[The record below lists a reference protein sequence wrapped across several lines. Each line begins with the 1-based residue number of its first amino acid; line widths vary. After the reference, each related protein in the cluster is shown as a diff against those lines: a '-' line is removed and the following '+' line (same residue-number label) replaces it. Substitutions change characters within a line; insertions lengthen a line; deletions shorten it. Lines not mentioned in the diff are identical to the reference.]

1 MSTIFS
7 ERYGVDTDEPEW
19 VGNLRAE
26 YERRFA
32 DLQAE
37 NDRMIFEENRE
48 IAQLQNQIL
57 AWRRKVDAQKQ
68 SIDALRTMYRALQ
81 EENNALLI
89 EIETLKKGRA

>member
-19 VGNLRAE
+19 VESLRAE
-26 YERRFA
+26 YERRIA

-37 NDRMIFEENRE
+37 NDRMIFEDNRE

-57 AWRRKVDAQKQ
+57 AWRRKVNAQEE
-68 SIDALRTMYRALQ
+68 SIDHLRTVCRALQ
-81 EENNALLI
+81 A
-89 EIETLKKGRA
+89 EIETLKRERV